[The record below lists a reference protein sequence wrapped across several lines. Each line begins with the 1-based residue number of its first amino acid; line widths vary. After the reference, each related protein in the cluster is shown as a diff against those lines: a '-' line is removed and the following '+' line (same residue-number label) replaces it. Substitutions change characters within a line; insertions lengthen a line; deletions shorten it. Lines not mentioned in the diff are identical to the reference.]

1 MAVIYNDKVC
11 IYANELIMYDPKRKV
26 GSEKGFLPLGTY
38 NTKVNRKQI
47 VVAERASLRRPALVE
62 FDSLE
67 VYIQQLYIKYYGDPH
82 EDVERAATSPLERAV
97 GYNEAAYSFFTTY
110 RDGAGK
116 PLRPEKVT
124 LYTLQARVL
133 DAIIRL
139 RDSNAECGFGR
150 GGSRFNV
157 WDRLSEMVNDLLKVR
172 DSKGNT
178 RYPHKLPSTG
188 KTLKRKV
195 DQYEAEGFI
204 ALVHKNKGN
213 TSAALIRDEEDEA
226 IMHKL
231 LSQHMNLN
239 NAQIMEQYNKIASIL
254 GKPEIKS
261 PVTVDRYRKMMEST
275 TLGHQRGTTV
285 LRNSLEMQHKREAPK
300 TAMTYWTLDGW
311 DVELVYQKRQP
322 MDKKVNGETR
332 TYKKTTYHNRKTI
345 VVVLDA
351 CGKYPIGY
359 AVGDHESPAL
369 IREALRNA
377 IRHARELFGAR
388 YKPLQLQSDNYQK
401 GVMVPFYE
409 AMTVHYIP
417 AALHNAKAKIIEPYF
432 NYLNK
437 TYYQLE
443 KNWSGVNINSKRGS
457 QPNIEILNYNRH
469 LIPDEEGVLAQIHG
483 IMQRERAK
491 KLEAYMAAWERT
503 PMERRMPFCDEEYL
517 FLMGDTTG
525 RTNRLTGKGLLIEL
539 FGERINYESFNME
552 LRNHFHEDWS
562 VHYDP
567 DDLSQ
572 VLIVNA
578 ESTKGHRLAKETGDL
593 KFLLQRDMK
602 TPMALIDQKPEH
614 FEHRRKVDEFNRQF
628 ERRYVARQEQVD
640 EVIIAMQERNPLL
653 KSNSLLDRALLTDS
667 RGRHK
672 DRKYEARGQ
681 TVEDV
686 DFEEIAPGPLRV
698 PSPLAD
704 DDYEW
709 DDADMNFSR

>member
-26 GSEKGFLPLGTY
+26 GSEKGFLPIGTY

-133 DAIIRL
+133 DAVIRL

-239 NAQIMEQYNKIASIL
+239 
-254 GKPEIKS
+254 
-261 PVTVDRYRKMMEST
+261 RKMMEST

-322 MDKKVNGETR
+322 VDKKVDGETR

-359 AVGDHESPAL
+359 AVGDHESPAQ
-369 IREALRNA
+369 
-377 IRHARELFGAR
+377 RHQARPG
-388 YKPLQLQSDNYQK
+388 
-401 GVMVPFYE
+401 
-409 AMTVHYIP
+409 TVRGTVQAV
-417 AALHNAKAKIIEPYF
+417 AA
-432 NYLNK
+432 
-437 TYYQLE
+437 
-443 KNWSGVNINSKRGS
+443 
-457 QPNIEILNYNRH
+457 
-469 LIPDEEGVLAQIHG
+469 
-483 IMQRERAK
+483 
-491 KLEAYMAAWERT
+491 
-503 PMERRMPFCDEEYL
+503 
-517 FLMGDTTG
+517 
-525 RTNRLTGKGLLIEL
+525 
-539 FGERINYESFNME
+539 
-552 LRNHFHEDWS
+552 
-562 VHYDP
+562 
-567 DDLSQ
+567 
-572 VLIVNA
+572 A
-578 ESTKGHRLAKETGDL
+578 E
-593 KFLLQRDMK
+593 
-602 TPMALIDQKPEH
+602 
-614 FEHRRKVDEFNRQF
+614 
-628 ERRYVARQEQVD
+628 
-640 EVIIAMQERNPLL
+640 
-653 KSNSLLDRALLTDS
+653 
-667 RGRHK
+667 
-672 DRKYEARGQ
+672 
-681 TVEDV
+681 
-686 DFEEIAPGPLRV
+686 
-698 PSPLAD
+698 
-704 DDYEW
+704 
-709 DDADMNFSR
+709 